1 MLSMQTHIFYIKYE
15 GRMSMYFI
23 VGCTE
28 KKTEDNSVIV
38 KSNLYDSEIKLS
50 DENFKKEYYL
60 LKKNGCKDLK
70 TILEQELNRQGI
82 LLDENEV
89 KEKVSEIKAYFD
101 RVLVLTIMPT
111 EACNFRCVYC
121 YEDHENITMKTDI
134 VVGIER
140 FLEKNYAKYNHI
152 SISWFGGEQH
162 YVKI

>member
-60 LKKNGCKDLK
+60 LKKNL
-70 TILEQELNRQGI
+70 I
-82 LLDENEV
+82 
-89 KEKVSEIKAYFD
+89 
-101 RVLVLTIMPT
+101 
-111 EACNFRCVYC
+111 
-121 YEDHENITMKTDI
+121 
-134 VVGIER
+134 
-140 FLEKNYAKYNHI
+140 
-152 SISWFGGEQH
+152 
-162 YVKI
+162 